1 MSEDPHIVSISSS
14 SPVSPDEIARKSFPA
29 VRKGID
35 GEAVRAYLG
44 KVATELRGAL
54 EREATLRERLVEAE
68 RRAADPELDEATLTK
83 AIGVETAKI
92 LSTAHE
98 AARNTVVKA
107 EEQAAEMIKKA
118 EGVLDEQVAL
128 ARAEA
133 GAIRAAAEQE
143 AYEYAGQAQAEADTM
158 TEEAHADAVELL
170 DATKEECRRM
180 VAEARD
186 LRNRTLA
193 DLVAR
198 RRTLRVQLE
207 ELRGGKDSLLQV
219 VDSLGA
225 AVEHLR
231 ERLVTAEQEARVA
244 AEDAGE
250 RAEEHAASDE
260 LGELEAELAAAGRAL
275 GEEAPAR
282 AEATPGAGP
291 AAEGEPGAAV
301 EAATGEAGE
310 GVARE
315 ADHPSASRRSV
326 DELFARIRASR
337 AAEEAAEAGTI
348 AAETV
353 ESAEAGEAGA
363 PGESAGAGEAGESAG
378 AGDAGPETVAPE
390 GGQPRVPE
398 TQAAGAAETG
408 EVVGGTPPADGKD
421 EGLAAPAAEAD
432 EHTAEYAAV
441 AVQVEVI
448 EVEVIGTA
456 DTSAASATAD
466 ETLAGETPVESA
478 EAAVVQS
485 GGAVFDV
492 EALESEAA
500 AGAARPDGRA
510 DPGAEGAAEAGAVV
524 PVRIAG
530 DAITEPDVE
539 SLARRD
545 HLLSP
550 VTAKLGRALKRALQD
565 DQNDL
570 LNALRQATRKP
581 VLDELAPVGG
591 QLERF
596 VAAAGEHLAKAYE
609 VGAAFLVQGDSV
621 EGPSVSAP
629 SPSETTSFQAGTAL
643 AAELADD
650 LSGMLR
656 QRIEEA
662 LSELDGSLEG
672 SADAAGVAYREWKG
686 SRVEGLAGDFT
697 TRAFAVGELAVL
709 ESVAKGGGP
718 LVRWAVE
725 DDDGGGS
732 CPDCDDNALAGP
744 LVPGTGFPTG
754 HSHPPVHPGC
764 RCLLVPVRS

>member
-225 AVEHLR
+225 AVEHLH

-282 AEATPGAGP
+282 AEPTPDVGP

-315 ADHPSASRRSV
+315 GDHPSASRRSV

-353 ESAEAGEAGA
+353 ESAEAGEAGGA
-363 PGESAGAGEAGESAG
+363 VESEAGEAGPG
-378 AGDAGPETVAPE
+378 TVPAE
-390 GGQPRVPE
+390 AGQPGAAE
-398 TQAAGAAETG
+398 AQAAGATETG
-408 EVVGGTPPADGKD
+408 EAVGGTPPADGKD
-421 EGLAAPAAEAD
+421 EGLAALAAEAD

-448 EVEVIGTA
+448 EVEVIETA
-456 DTSAASATAD
+456 DTSAASAVAAETPAD
-466 ETLAGETPVESA
+466 EAPVESA

-500 AGAARPDGRA
+500 GGAAGPDGRT